1 MSPDRPDAEPGA
13 PGDPDDATAA
23 EAEADM
29 GARVA
34 ALEAEA
40 ADCKDRLLRALAEQ
54 ENSRRR
60 SQREREEAIRFA
72 AAGLGRDLLAT
83 ADNLRRAI
91 ESVPDQTRADETTD
105 RLLAGVVATE
115 RALLDALEKHGIRRV
130 DALGQ
135 PFDPARHEAVFRG
148 DRRRESPGHSGGGA
162 AAGLSPSRPA
172 AAAGHGRRRE
182 RRRSSALGDLRRTS
196 RTIATTR
203 PAGLK
208 PLSFRHCGLRAR
220 SGSVG

>member
-72 AAGLGRDLLAT
+72 AAGLARDLLAT

-135 PFDPARHEAVFRG
+135 PFDPARHEAVFEVTDAASPPGTVAEVLQPGYLHHDRLLRPAMVGVAKG
-148 DRRRESPGHSGGGA
+148 DDRPHSATSDESPER
-162 AAGLSPSRPA
+162 SP
-172 AAAGHGRRRE
+172 RR
-182 RRRSSALGDLRRTS
+182 DQ
-196 RTIATTR
+196 
-203 PAGLK
+203 P
-208 PLSFRHCGLRAR
+208 
-220 SGSVG
+220 V